1 MDFPYEILGVPA
13 IFVFAFIYG
22 WVKRRVELRA
32 AEARRRAEQ
41 EAAAAEAARHAAEQA
56 AREQQRWNQL
66 CGRFGP
72 DLAARIHR
80 GELWVGM
87 TAEMLT
93 HSKGSPEDI
102 DEKVLKTKTKHV
114 YKYGQTGINRYALR
128 VTLDNGVVTGWD
140 DKT

>member
-1 MDFPYEILGVPA
+1 MEFPYEILVAPA
-13 IFVFAFIYG
+13 ILAFGIILG
-22 WVKRRVELRA
+22 WVKKRA
-32 AEARRRAEQ
+32 ALR
-41 EAAAAEAARHAAEQA
+41 AAAAEAARRAAEQA
-56 AREQQRWNQL
+56 AMEQQRLNHL

-72 DLAARIHR
+72 DLGARIHR